1 MRSLFFKLIL
11 VIACWQGGMKPIFA
25 QRLDRP
31 DFFEQ
36 GIDQLETEIRRL
48 EQQQSAPS
56 TALTIDTGVVPWTQV
71 LLKEGNCSVQMPQ
84 GSIVYDTQ
92 RVETSRGVV
101 EFNLVSTNPPSMRF
115 VVAAS
120 ESLDQSF
127 LADPE
132 QLLTQVRDRIVQ
144 KQNNFT
150 LQETDTVEFQGYPAK
165 DFILKSNE
173 ETLTFRL
180 FLARD
185 HLYILAVGQKSEI
198 SSVNFIT
205 EFFESFQFL

>member
-1 MRSLFFKLIL
+1 MWSLFLKLIL
-11 VIACWQGGMKPIFA
+11 VIACWQGGIKPIFG

-36 GIDQLETEIRRL
+36 G
-48 EQQQSAPS
+48 
-56 TALTIDTGVVPWTQV
+56 
-71 LLKEGNCSVQMPQ
+71 
-84 GSIVYDTQ
+84 
-92 RVETSRGVV
+92 
-101 EFNLVSTNPPSMRF
+101 
-115 VVAAS
+115 VAAS

-150 LQETDTVEFQGYPAK
+150 LQETDTLEFQGYPAK

-185 HLYILAVGQKSEI
+185 HLYILAVGLENEI